1 MAASDEPAAFSEKAE
16 YYRNILDQTPE
27 YWPLTREAQ
36 QWWGIGEAVKT
47 FGLSPHALREA
58 YGAGYLPGAR
68 SEGGNRGLQIPRSA
82 LIVHLGRLVTG
93 WYDKQQD
100 GSQVG

>member
-1 MAASDEPAAFSEKAE
+1 MSSEEPNTLAERAE
-16 YYRNILDQTPE
+16 YYRQVLDQTPE

-36 QWWGIGEAVKT
+36 QWWGIGEATKT

-58 YGAGYLPGAR
+58 FNGGWLPGAR

-82 LIVHLGRLVTG
+82 LIIHLGRLVTG
-93 WYDKQQD
+93 WYDSHQS
-100 GSQVG
+100 GASAG

>member
-36 QWWGIGEAVKT
+36 QWWGIGDATKT
-47 FGLSPHALREA
+47 FGLSAHALREA
-58 YGAGYLPGAR
+58 YNAGYLPGAR
-68 SEGGNRGLQIPRSA
+68 SEGGNRGLQIPRST
-82 LIVHLGRLVTG
+82 LIVHLGRLATG
-93 WYDKQQD
+93 WYDKQQ
-100 GSQVG
+100 GNSQVS